1 MGQDLR
7 IGIIGLDTS
16 HTVEFAR
23 RLHAAAD
30 CPPEQRVAGVAVTRC
45 LRFETP
51 FQDRAGLDGRQRELE
66 RWGIEVTEDF
76 DAAVADADALLLE
89 INDPALHLEYVRRCA
104 GLGVPLFLDKPL
116 AQDLDAGLQIARLAA
131 QHGLRLCSTSAL
143 RFAAGLQAACAAVPS
158 PRHVSTYGPI
168 NRAPAGSSL
177 VWYGV
182 HAVEMLVRAIGRGA
196 ATAATHN
203 RSDGAIVVVEYADG
217 RTGVVELAAGSD
229 YGGALRNGAAAAP
242 FTVEMAGV
250 YTALLNALVP
260 FLAGGPPPVPL
271 EDAVE
276 VIAILD
282 AAERSAQAG
291 GAAAIPVRPAADDRP
306 GGPA

>member
-1 MGQDLR
+1 MGHDLR
-7 IGIIGLDTS
+7 IGIIGLDSS

-23 RLHAAAD
+23 RLQAPD
-30 CPPEQRVAGVAVTRC
+30 CPPEQRVAGAAVTRC

-51 FQDRAGLDGRQRELE
+51 FQDQAGLDGRQRELE

-76 DAAVADADALLLE
+76 DVAVADADALLIE
-89 INDPALHLEYVRRCA
+89 INDPTLHLEYVRRCA

-116 AQDLDAGLQIARLAA
+116 AQDLATGLDIARIAA
-131 QHGLRLCSTSAL
+131 EHDLRLCSTSSL
-143 RFAAGLQAACAAVPS
+143 RFASGLQEACAAVPAA
-158 PRHVSTYGPI
+158 RHVSTYGAI

-196 ATAATHN
+196 ATASTHTCG
-203 RSDGAIVVVEYADG
+203 DGAIVVVDYADG
-217 RTGVVELAAGSD
+217 RTGVVELAAGSG
-229 YGGALRNGAAAAP
+229 YGGVLRSGAAAAP
-242 FTVEMAGV
+242 YTVEMTGIYAALL
-250 YTALLNALVP
+250 TALLP
-260 FLAGGPPPVPL
+260 FLAGGETPVPL

-291 GAAAIPVRPAADDRP
+291 GAAAMPVRPAPDERQ
-306 GGPA
+306 GSPA

>member
-1 MGQDLR
+1 MTVMGHDLR

-23 RLHAAAD
+23 RLHPAAD
-30 CPPEQRVAGVAVTRC
+30 CPPEQRVAGVTVTRC
-45 LRFETP
+45 MRFETP
-51 FQDRAGLDGRQRELE
+51 FQDRAGLDGRQRDLE

-76 DAAVADADALLLE
+76 DAAVAGADALLLE
-89 INDPALHLEYVRRCA
+89 INDPTLHLEYVRRCA

-116 AQDLDAGLQIARLAA
+116 AQDLAAGLQIARVAA
-131 QHGLRLCSTSAL
+131 QRDLRLCSASSL
-143 RFAAGLQAACAAVPS
+143 RFAAGLQAACAAAPD
-158 PRHVSTYGPI
+158 PRHVSTYGTI

-196 ATAATHN
+196 ATASTH
-203 RSDGAIVVVEYADG
+203 SCGDGAIIVVEYADG
-217 RTGVVELAAGSD
+217 RTGVVELAAGSG
-229 YGGALRNGAAAAP
+229 YGGVLRSGAAAAP
-242 FTVEMAGV
+242 YTVDMAGV
-250 YTALLNALVP
+250 YTALLNALLP

-291 GAAAIPVRPAADDRP
+291 GAAPMPVRPDADE
-306 GGPA
+306 